1 MQVSWDHL
9 GLKAL
14 KAGGHEKVI
23 PCRLPCRHADVS
35 NWQILSVCK
44 RLQLSI
50 LAWSSGHFELRSM
63 RWLPLCGEAIN
74 FLASCYC
81 LANILLVRSTPSLG
95 FEVTPRDHDFAE
107 LSNIVSEIVPR
118 SFIFLRFFSDLKS
131 GPFLKVSRTP
141 IPFVFAAFLDVFVW
155 GAIHIPVFRELLD
168 LHRWGQVRVLEVPA
182 GPAASHASAQSRLQ
196 QLGEGEGGNPLRLVE
211 ILQTLGDVFDRC
223 SNVDN

>member
-131 GPFLKVSRTP
+131 GPFRKFLGHLFLLFLRRFWMFLCEEPSTFPCSGNFSTSIGEVMFEFSKSLPAPLHLTLRHRVAYSSWAKGKGGTHWDWLKSYKHWEM
-141 IPFVFAAFLDVFVW
+141 FLIDV
-155 GAIHIPVFRELLD
+155 PM
-168 LHRWGQVRVLEVPA
+168 
-182 GPAASHASAQSRLQ
+182 
-196 QLGEGEGGNPLRLVE
+196 
-211 ILQTLGDVFDRC
+211 
-223 SNVDN
+223 